1 MPCAAQKVCLWK
13 NGYSPKKLLLEAF
26 PLLFTFHTK
35 SVTLCFATKCHQKAL
50 IPTLVRPLF
59 TNSIDLTQY
68 DAPGGHVCT
77 RFLIQGTAFNSWR
90 GFVFYSDW
98 YRRFVLSRKQ
108 TSQNRFWCW
117 DDTDKH
123 RYIQEKTKCTLIKG
137 CAISFN
143 STAIR
148 DALLNTCMLKFMLQS
163 RTVMKSSSICQVV
176 INHFGKWISLLMDLC
191 VST

>member
-1 MPCAAQKVCLWK
+1 MQ
-13 NGYSPKKLLLEAF
+13 Y
-26 PLLFTFHTK
+26 
-35 SVTLCFATKCHQKAL
+35 VT
-50 IPTLVRPLF
+50 
-59 TNSIDLTQY
+59 
-68 DAPGGHVCT
+68 PGGHVCT

-163 RTVMKSSSICQVV
+163 RTVMKSSSIFVKLSLIISGNGLVFWWICVCQLNIYYSSNILSDSWMWCSLEIHSRLQLDVMQ
-176 INHFGKWISLLMDLC
+176 HFGSSS
-191 VST
+191 VSRECRHA